1 MNEDLKTV
9 LLVGALIV
17 ALFVIFILGAKW
29 MYADPEDIKVDNTKK
44 RIVIATVQV
53 LECTQNE
60 TMCTIIQQG
69 SNRTDLGNI
78 NRPMRDTRL

>member
-1 MNEDLKTV
+1 MNEDLRA
-9 LLVGALIV
+9 ALIV
-17 ALFVIFILGAKW
+17 GSILVILFLLTILGI
-29 MYADPEDIKVDNTKK
+29 YRGVADPEDIKVDNTKK

-69 SNRTDLGNI
+69 SNRTDLGNV
-78 NRPMRDTRL
+78 NRMMRDTRL

>member
-1 MNEDLKTV
+1 MNEDLRA
-9 LLVGALIV
+9 ALIV
-17 ALFVIFILGAKW
+17 GSVLIALFLLTIWGIYRGV
-29 MYADPEDIKVDNTKK
+29 ADPEDIKVDNTRK

-69 SNRTDLGNI
+69 SNRTDLGNV
-78 NRPMRDTRL
+78 NRQMRDTRL